1 MRLVTTF
8 LSLPNL
14 RPRKYNKRFD
24 SDNNNNNNNTNI
36 IIIMFAATTTT
47 VSSRIIVA
55 REKRCRPTATTTT
68 ALKSRAFRFSSRIV
82 VPEQQQQLL
91 RNAEKRRA
99 PRGAM
104 KKSGRFSFFTVR
116 AENDDSP
123 KVYVPCGAFGGS
135 SSPER
140 KAADVMH
147 QLLTYT
153 AAWVVIGQLESI
165 NCRLNVQTPD
175 GESKE
180 VNLDGQGEVNR
191 VNNQHEF
198 LLDFLEKNPIR
209 NPEEWMAKL
218 MKADQ
223 SLANRI
229 MTARSG
235 YAQLDFEWA
244 SVEKLAK
251 RDIENGN
258 KKLQTEMLESMMGGG
273 SKIDSA

>member
-1 MRLVTTF
+1 M
-8 LSLPNL
+8 
-14 RPRKYNKRFD
+14 
-24 SDNNNNNNNTNI
+24 
-36 IIIMFAATTTT
+36 
-47 VSSRIIVA
+47 
-55 REKRCRPTATTTT
+55 
-68 ALKSRAFRFSSRIV
+68 
-82 VPEQQQQLL
+82 
-91 RNAEKRRA
+91 
-99 PRGAM
+99 
-104 KKSGRFSFFTVR
+104 KSGRFCFTVR